1 MINLNLISGEQ
12 REYLRRKANSFICE
26 KLFIFIFFIIFIIS
40 LTFGFGKNIL
50 LNNYN
55 SLISYG
61 TSQKMNNFSSD
72 ISNLNNKIKI
82 INKIQNDY
90 SPIAEILSL
99 FIKVVPDNIFIS
111 NLKLEKDTSEKDY
124 LWLVKINGKAKTRDD
139 LMRFQ
144 SNLERT
150 DGFSEVEFPIS
161 NLLKRSDID
170 FQFTAK
176 LNPKINQ

>member
-12 REYLRRKANSFICE
+12 REYLRQKANRFIYE
-26 KLFIFIFFIIFIIS
+26 KLFVFIFFIFFIIS

-55 SLISYG
+55 DLISYG
-61 TSQKMNNFSSD
+61 ENQKLNNFSSD
-72 ISNLNNKIKI
+72 ITNLNNKIKI

-90 SPIAEILSL
+90 SPIAETLSL
-99 FIKVVPDNIFIS
+99 FIKVVPDKIFIS

-124 LWLVKINGKAKTRDD
+124 FWLVKINGKAKTRDD

-144 SNLERT
+144 SNLEQV

-176 LNPKINQ
+176 LTPKIN